1 MINQSPRAREVL
13 AYQLRELREKKGYSQ
28 EMLADLSGLNR
39 SYIGRVERHEHSVG
53 LDNLER
59 IAEGLEVEIAR
70 LLDLEKRE
78 YKRYREKPN
87 KFPMDVVVKS
97 EQFLE
102 VMQQCAVVSKRPELV
117 LVYLQRCGVKF
128 V

>member
-59 IAEGLEVEIAR
+59 IAEGLEVEIAH

-78 YKRYREKPN
+78 CTRRQKN
-87 KFPMDVVVKS
+87 KNVLPGKAVVKS

-102 VMQQCAVVSKRPELV
+102 VLQQCAVVSKRPDLV
-117 LVYLQRCGVKF
+117 KVYLERCGVEF